1 MRLAAVHCS
10 ARMQSLLWV
19 LALAA
24 SQEHGRRP
32 LHERRRR
39 PVRDKTARQQAA
51 AARARAR
58 GYMETVETPR
68 ITEDLTEPATEIAP
82 TTLTEAQR
90 QATPTLE
97 KLPINDQRRA
107 CAAACTAE
115 GKATI
120 YAQHLRKAGGT
131 LLRQYLARYRCK
143 PFDTIVSKRQRLI
156 QRGVPR
162 SRTAHTVIQ
171 GENAFN
177 PQNILMRPS
186 AVYVTILRDPISRVA
201 SAFFA
206 EDGVH
211 FENWLEGIQRAS
223 QERAKDAQTFHS
235 TQRVWPLAQQI
246 HEEVSNYYV
255 QVFCGVA
262 SHPVT
267 QKHFDVAVST
277 LSNFDVVLILE
288 HLSTPDGRKEAMS
301 LLERALPLS
310 TIARC
315 PPSIRPR
322 PVNSGQKGV
331 LTEGQRRRIA
341 DLNFYDMKLYEH
353 AVTLMNARIASPRD
367 ECVPRNCSSIPD
379 DSLNLLYGE
388 DALESCGRLIPRKC
402 RRDA

>member
-1 MRLAAVHCS
+1 MR
-10 ARMQSLLWV
+10 SLLWV

-68 ITEDLTEPATEIAP
+68 ITVDLTETPAAEVT

-90 QATPTLE
+90 EAAPTLQ
-97 KLPINDQRRA
+97 KLPINDRRRA
-107 CAAACTAE
+107 CATACTAE
-115 GKATI
+115 GKGTV

-131 LLRQYLARYRCK
+131 LLRQYLARYRCR
-143 PFDTIVSKRQRLI
+143 PFDTIISKRERLS

-162 SRTAHTVIQ
+162 AKTSRTVIQ

-177 PQNILMRPS
+177 PQNLRLRPN
-186 AVYVTILRDPISRVA
+186 AVYVTILRDPVARVS
-201 SAFFA
+201 SAYFA
-206 EDGVH
+206 DDGVH
-211 FENWLEGIQRAS
+211 FDSWLDGIERAS
-223 QERAKDAQTFHS
+223 KKRSKDAKTFHDNS
-235 TQRVWPLAQQI
+235 GAWPLAQKI

-255 QVFCGVA
+255 QVFSGVA
-262 SHPVT
+262 ANPVT
-267 QKHFDVAVST
+267 QKHYDAAVST

-288 HLSTPDGRKEAMS
+288 HLATPDGRKEAMS
-301 LLERALPLS
+301 LLARALPLPS
-310 TIARC
+310 IARC

-322 PVNSGQKGV
+322 PVNSGRKGV
-331 LTEGQRRRIA
+331 LSEDQRRRIR
-341 DLNFYDMKLYEH
+341 DLNTYDSKLYDH
-353 AVTLMNARIASPRD
+353 AVTLMNARIASSLD
-367 ECVPRNCSSIPD
+367 ACVPRNCSAAPD
-379 DSLNLLYGE
+379 DSLNLLQGE

>member
-1 MRLAAVHCS
+1 MRS
-10 ARMQSLLWV
+10 LWV

-24 SQEHGRRP
+24 AQEHGRRP

-58 GYMETVETPR
+58 GYMEMVETPR
-68 ITEDLTEPATEIAP
+68 MTEDLAEPATEITA

-90 QATPTLE
+90 QATPTLQ
-97 KLPINDQRRA
+97 KLPINDQRRY

-115 GKATI
+115 GKGTV

-143 PFDTIVSKRQRLI
+143 PFDTIISKRQRLS

-162 SRTAHTVIQ
+162 AKTSRTVIQ
-171 GENAFN
+171 ADRAFN
-177 PQNILMRPS
+177 PQNLVLRPS
-186 AVYVTILRDPISRVA
+186 AVYVTILRDPIARVA
-201 SAFFA
+201 SSFFA
-206 EDGVH
+206 DDGVH
-211 FENWLEGIQRAS
+211 FDNWLDGIQRAS
-223 QERAKDAQTFHS
+223 QKRAKDAKTFHDNS
-235 TQRVWPLAQQI
+235 GGWPLAQQI
-246 HEEVSNYYV
+246 HEEVADYYV
-255 QVFCGVA
+255 QVFSGVA

-267 QKHFDVAVST
+267 QRHYDAAVST

-301 LLERALPLS
+301 LLARALPLPS
-310 TIARC
+310 IARC

-322 PVNSGQKGV
+322 PVNSGRKGV
-331 LTEGQRRRIA
+331 LSEDQRRRIR
-341 DLNFYDMKLYEH
+341 DLNTYDSKLYDH
-353 AVTLMNARIASPRD
+353 AVTLMNARIASSLD

-379 DSLNLLYGE
+379 ESLNLLHGE

>member
-1 MRLAAVHCS
+1 MRS
-10 ARMQSLLWV
+10 LWV

-24 SQEHGRRP
+24 AQEHGRRP

-58 GYMETVETPR
+58 GYVETVETPR
-68 ITEDLTEPATEIAP
+68 VTEDLLPEAPAAEA
-82 TTLTEAQR
+82 TTSLTEAQR
-90 QATPTLE
+90 EATPTLRE
-97 KLPINDQRRA
+97 LPINDQRRA
-107 CAAACTAE
+107 CAAVCTAE

-143 PFDTIVSKRQRLI
+143 PFDTIISKRERLS

-171 GENAFN
+171 ADHAFN
-177 PQNILMRPS
+177 PQNLLLRPN
-186 AVYVTILRDPISRVA
+186 AVYVTILRDPVARVA

-206 EDGVH
+206 DDGVH

-223 QERAKDAQTFHS
+223 QKRSKDATTFHDHS
-235 TQRVWPLAQQI
+235 GGWPLAQKI
-246 HEEVSNYYV
+246 HEEVSDYYV
-255 QVFCGVA
+255 QVFSGVA

-267 QKHFDVAVST
+267 QRHYDVAVST

-288 HLSTPDGRKEAMS
+288 HLSTPDGRKEAMR

-310 TIARC
+310 SIARC

-322 PVNSGQKGV
+322 PVNSGRKGV
-331 LTEGQRRRIA
+331 LSEGQKRRIR
-341 DLNFYDMKLYEH
+341 DLNGYDLKLYEH
-353 AVTLMNARIASPRD
+353 AVTLMNARIAASLD
-367 ECVPRNCSSIPD
+367 DYVPRNCSSIPD
-379 DSLNLLYGE
+379 ESLNLLYGE

-402 RRDA
+402 RHDA

>member
-1 MRLAAVHCS
+1 MRLAGS
-10 ARMQSLLWV
+10 ARMQALLCV

-58 GYMETVETPR
+58 GYLEAPAPR
-68 ITEDLTEPATEIAP
+68 LVEDLTEPATEITA

-90 QATPTLE
+90 EAAPTLE

-107 CAAACTAE
+107 CAASCTAE
-115 GKATI
+115 GKGTV

-143 PFDTIVSKRQRLI
+143 PFDTIISKRERLS

-162 SRTAHTVIQ
+162 AKTSRTVIQ

-177 PQNILMRPS
+177 PQNLVLRPN
-186 AVYVTILRDPISRVA
+186 AVYVTILRDPVQRVS
-201 SAFFA
+201 SAYFA
-206 EDGVH
+206 DDGVH
-211 FENWLEGIQRAS
+211 FDSWLDGIQRAS
-223 QERAKDAQTFHS
+223 QKRSRDAETFHANS
-235 TQRVWPLAQQI
+235 GGWPLSQKI

-255 QVFCGVA
+255 QVFSGVA
-262 SHPVT
+262 SNPVS
-267 QKHFDVAVST
+267 QLHYDAAVST
-277 LSNFDVVLILE
+277 LSNFDVVLVLE

-301 LLERALPLS
+301 LLARALPLPS
-310 TIARC
+310 IARC

-322 PVNSGQKGV
+322 PVNSGRKGV
-331 LTEGQRRRIA
+331 LSEGQKRRIA
-341 DLNFYDMKLYEH
+341 DLNGYDLKLYDH
-353 AVTLMNARIASPRD
+353 AVTLMNARIAASLD

-379 DSLNLLYGE
+379 DSLNLLHGE

-402 RRDA
+402 RRD

>member
-1 MRLAAVHCS
+1 MR
-10 ARMQSLLWV
+10 SLLLV

-68 ITEDLTEPATEIAP
+68 VTEDVLPEAPALQTE

-90 QATPTLE
+90 EAAPTLR
-97 KLPINDQRRA
+97 KLPANDQRRY
-107 CAAACTAE
+107 CAAACASE
-115 GKATI
+115 GKGAV

-143 PFDTIVSKRQRLI
+143 PFDTIISKRERLA
-156 QRGVPR
+156 QRGLPR

-171 GENAFN
+171 ADRAFN
-177 PQNILMRPS
+177 PQNLLLRPN
-186 AVYVTILRDPISRVA
+186 AVYVTILRDPVARVS
-201 SAFFA
+201 SAYFA
-206 EDGVH
+206 DDGVH
-211 FENWLEGIQRAS
+211 FESWLDGIQRAS
-223 QERAKDAQTFHS
+223 QKRSRDAEAFHDHS
-235 TQRVWPLAQQI
+235 GGWPLSQKI
-246 HEEVSNYYV
+246 HEEVADYYV
-255 QVFCGVA
+255 QVFSGVA
-262 SHPVT
+262 SNPVT
-267 QKHFDVAVST
+267 QRHFDAAVST

-301 LLERALPLS
+301 LLARALPLPS
-310 TIARC
+310 IARC

-322 PVNSGQKGV
+322 PVNSGRKGV
-331 LTEGQRRRIA
+331 LTEVQKRRIA
-341 DLNFYDMKLYEH
+341 DLNGYDLKLYEH
-353 AVTLMNARIASPRD
+353 AVTLMNTRIAASLD
-367 ECVPRNCSSIPD
+367 ACVPRNCSSIPD
-379 DSLNLLYGE
+379 ATLNLLEGE

>member
-1 MRLAAVHCS
+1 ML
-10 ARMQSLLWV
+10 SLLWV

-24 SQEHGRRP
+24 AQEHGRRP

-68 ITEDLTEPATEIAP
+68 VTEDLLPEAPAAEAT

-90 QATPTLE
+90 QATPTLR
-97 KLPINDQRRA
+97 KLPANDQRRY
-107 CAAACTAE
+107 CAAACASE
-115 GKATI
+115 GKGAV

-143 PFDTIVSKRQRLI
+143 PFDTIISKRERLS

-162 SRTAHTVIQ
+162 AKTSRTVIQ

-177 PQNILMRPS
+177 PQNLVLRPN
-186 AVYVTILRDPISRVA
+186 AVYVTILRDPVQRVS
-201 SAFFA
+201 SAYFA
-206 EDGVH
+206 DDGVH
-211 FENWLEGIQRAS
+211 FDSWLDGIQRAS
-223 QERAKDAQTFHS
+223 QKRSRDAETFHANS
-235 TQRVWPLAQQI
+235 GGWPLSQKI

-255 QVFCGVA
+255 QVFSGVA
-262 SHPVT
+262 SNPVS
-267 QKHFDVAVST
+267 QLHYDAAVST
-277 LSNFDVVLILE
+277 LSNFDVVLVLE

-301 LLERALPLS
+301 LLARALPLPS
-310 TIARC
+310 IARC

-322 PVNSGQKGV
+322 PVNSGRKGV
-331 LTEGQRRRIA
+331 LSEGQKRRIA
-341 DLNFYDMKLYEH
+341 DLNGYDLKLYDH
-353 AVTLMNARIASPRD
+353 AVTLMNARIAASLD

-379 DSLNLLYGE
+379 DSLNLLHGE

-402 RRDA
+402 RPE

>member
-1 MRLAAVHCS
+1 MD
-10 ARMQSLLWV
+10 LLWCV
-19 LALAA
+19 LMALAA

-58 GYMETVETPR
+58 GYIDAPAALQSE
-68 ITEDLTEPATEIAP
+68 EDLSPEAPAAEVT

-90 QATPTLE
+90 KATPTLR
-97 KLPINDQRRA
+97 KLPADDQRRYCSAA
-107 CAAACTAE
+107 CASE
-115 GKATI
+115 GKGTI

-143 PFDTIVSKRQRLI
+143 PFDTIISKRERLA

-162 SRTAHTVIQ
+162 PKTSRTVIQ
-171 GENAFN
+171 ADRAFN
-177 PQNILMRPS
+177 PQNLRLRPN
-186 AVYVTILRDPISRVA
+186 AVYVTILRDPVARVA

-206 EDGVH
+206 DDGIH
-211 FENWLEGIQRAS
+211 FDSWLDGIQRAS
-223 QERAKDAQTFHS
+223 QKRSKDAEAFHDDS
-235 TQRVWPLAQQI
+235 GGWPLSQKI

-255 QVFCGVA
+255 QVFSGVA

-267 QKHFDVAVST
+267 QMHYDAAVST

-288 HLSTPDGRKEAMS
+288 HLGTPDGRKEAMS
-301 LLERALPLS
+301 LLARALPLP

-322 PVNSGQKGV
+322 PVNSGRKGV
-331 LTEGQRRRIA
+331 LTEVQKRRIR
-341 DLNFYDMKLYEH
+341 DLNGYDLKLYEH
-353 AVTLMNARIASPRD
+353 AVTLMNARIAASLD
-367 ECVPRNCSSIPD
+367 DYVPRNCSSIPD
-379 DSLNLLYGE
+379 ESLNLLEGE

-402 RRDA
+402 RPE

>member
-1 MRLAAVHCS
+1 MRS
-10 ARMQSLLWV
+10 LWV

-68 ITEDLTEPATEIAP
+68 MTEDLLPEAPEIAP
-82 TTLTEAQR
+82 ATLTEAQR
-90 QATPTLE
+90 QATPTLQ
-97 KLPINDQRRA
+97 KLPINDQRRY

-115 GKATI
+115 GKGTV

-143 PFDTIVSKRQRLI
+143 PFDTIISKRQRLS

-162 SRTAHTVIQ
+162 AKTSRTVIQ
-171 GENAFN
+171 ADRAFN
-177 PQNILMRPS
+177 PQNLVLRPS
-186 AVYVTILRDPISRVA
+186 AVYVTILRDPVARVS
-201 SAFFA
+201 SAYFA
-206 EDGVH
+206 DDGVH
-211 FENWLEGIQRAS
+211 FDSWLDGIERAS
-223 QERAKDAQTFHS
+223 KKRSKDAKTFHDNS
-235 TQRVWPLAQQI
+235 GAWPLAQKI
-246 HEEVSNYYV
+246 HEEVSDYYV
-255 QVFCGVA
+255 QVFSGVA

-267 QKHFDVAVST
+267 QRHFDAAVST

-288 HLSTPDGRKEAMS
+288 HLATPDGRKEAMR
-301 LLERALPLS
+301 LLERALPLPQ
-310 TIARC
+310 IARC

-322 PVNSGQKGV
+322 PVNSGRKGV
-331 LTEGQRRRIA
+331 LSEDQRRRIR
-341 DLNFYDMKLYEH
+341 DLNGYDLKLYEH
-353 AVTLMNARIASPRD
+353 AVTLMNARIASSLD
-367 ECVPRNCSSIPD
+367 DCVPRNCSSIPD
-379 DSLNLLYGE
+379 ESLNLLHGE